1 MAGFLLMVIAAVFF
15 PGLIIRTKS
24 IASGRKGPGLLQP
37 VREIGILM
45 KKGSLFSDTSG
56 LIFQIAPVISLATI
70 LCSMLVIPF
79 ANSKAL
85 ISFEGDFIFFAYL
98 LALGKFFSIIAA
110 LDTGSSFEGM
120 GANREVFFSML
131 AEPAFF
137 ILLATFAMFT
147 GYTSFTEIFSN
158 FFITGSH
165 YVLIYS
171 IMGFFILIQI
181 AMIENSRLPVDDPR
195 THLEL
200 TMIHEV
206 MILDNSGFDKALI
219 HIGTYLKFAIYGSL
233 IFNVIVPADWNIFL
247 QIALFLTVQMIFA
260 IITGLIESFRA
271 RNKMNKNPKYILSIS
286 VIAWIAFVIV
296 LIMTDKLV

>member
-37 VREIGILM
+37 VREIRILM